1 MSSEVI
7 RLEKMHIS
15 QAAETL
21 MDAFKIEQENQEQP
35 QEQEQ
40 EDFFSQLFSQSIIVD
55 DEENY
60 SRSLWEAF
68 LRYCQPL
75 RHVYTTSEFQGVA
88 AWIPPL
94 GYPLDI
100 WRCLEVGYY
109 WGLFNSF
116 PLSFLTNTYYIQSV
130 KQPYWYLFALG
141 VSKDYQRQGIGS
153 ALIQPVLERA
163 SCDNLPCHVLTN
175 TEEGVSFYESNGFEV
190 VAKFGA
196 PPKLEKTVTSWA
208 MKKEP

>member
-1 MSSEVI
+1 MNLEII
-7 RLEKMHIS
+7 RLEKTQIS

-21 MDAFKIEQENQEQP
+21 MDAFRIEWENQEEV
-35 QEQEQ
+35 QEE
-40 EDFFSQLFSQSIIVD
+40 EDFLLQILFQSTTVND

-60 SRSLWEAF
+60 RSYWEAF
-68 LRYCQPL
+68 LRYSQPL
-75 RHVYTTSEFQGVA
+75 RHVYTTPEIKGVA

-109 WGLFNSF
+109 WGLVNS
-116 PLSFLTNTYYIQSV
+116 LSFFSDIYYIQNL

-153 ALIQPVLERA
+153 ALIQPILKRA
-163 SCDNLPCHVLTN
+163 SCDGLPCHLLTH
-175 TEEGVSFYESNGFEV
+175 TEEGVKFYESNGFEV
-190 VAKFGA
+190 IKKFEN
-196 PPKLEKTVTSWA
+196 PLKLEKTVTCWA

>member
-1 MSSEVI
+1 MSSEII
-7 RLEKMHIS
+7 RLEKTQIS

-21 MDAFKIEQENQEQP
+21 INAFRVERENQEQP
-35 QEQEQ
+35 QEEQ
-40 EDFFSQLFSQSIIVD
+40 DFFSQIFSPYYIEVNN
-55 DEENY
+55 EESY
-60 SRSLWEAF
+60 RSNWEAF

-75 RHVYTTSEFQGVA
+75 RHVYTTPEIKGVA

-109 WGLFNSF
+109 WGLVNSF
-116 PLSFLTNTYYIQSV
+116 PFSFLNDTYYIQNA

-153 ALIQPVLERA
+153 SLIKPILERA
-163 SCDNLPCHVLTN
+163 SCDDLSCHLLTN
-175 TEEGVSFYESNGFEV
+175 TEEAVNFYQSNGFEV
-190 VAKFGA
+190 IKKFETPIA
-196 PPKLEKTVTSWA
+196 LEKQVTYWT